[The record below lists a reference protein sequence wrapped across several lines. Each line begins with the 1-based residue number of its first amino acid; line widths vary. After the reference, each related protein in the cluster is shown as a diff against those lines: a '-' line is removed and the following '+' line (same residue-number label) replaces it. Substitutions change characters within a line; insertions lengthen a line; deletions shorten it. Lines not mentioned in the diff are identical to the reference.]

1 MSTNTEAK
9 QVTEINLDFMA
20 DSAAEILEVQKGV
33 RREDLGFGVYK
44 MKIANLSEFK
54 TSKDESMLKID
65 IDTGFETKEGK
76 PRLFSI
82 LMWYNGVYADGKSR
96 SERLIQL
103 YKRISGKDEMKKVS
117 DMKNLVGIPFAVA
130 TMKSESGYFQ
140 FWYADNIKNLERMQA
155 SYKPKDMYN
164 PNSEAVKSR
173 VNQFQTTA
181 ESSEPMPIDDL
192 PF

>member
-1 MSTNTEAK
+1 MSTNTEATK
-9 QVTEINLDFMA
+9 VTEINLDFMA

-96 SERLIQL
+96 AERLIQL

-117 DMKNLVGIPFAVA
+117 DMKNLVGIPFACA

-155 SYKPKDMYN
+155 SYKPKDLYD
-164 PNSEAVKSR
+164 PNSEAAKSR
-173 VNQFQTTA
+173 VNQFQTGTYTA
-181 ESSEPMPIDDL
+181 EPMPIDDL

>member
-1 MSTNTEAK
+1 MSTNTEATK
-9 QVTEINLDFMA
+9 VTEINLDFMA

-76 PRLFSI
+76 TRLFSI
-82 LMWYNGVYADGKSR
+82 LMWYNGVYPDGKSR
-96 SERLIQL
+96 AERLIQL

-117 DMKNLVGIPFAVA
+117 DMKNLVGIPFACA

-164 PNSEAVKSR
+164 PNSEAAKFR
-173 VNQFQTTA
+173 VNQFQTGTETA
-181 ESSEPMPIDDL
+181 EPMPIDDL